1 VARRAAAKQLRA
13 EKEARGFVRRA
24 AAVWLG
30 CFLLLGMLP
39 CVTVDRPHL

>member
-1 VARRAAAKQLRA
+1 MARRAAAKQLRA

-30 CFLLLGMLP
+30 CSCCLGMLP
-39 CVTVDRPHL
+39 CVIVNRPYL

>member
-24 AAVWLG
+24 AAAWPG
-30 CFLLLGMLP
+30 CLLLPGMRP
-39 CVTVDRPHL
+39 CVTVGRPHL